1 MELKSAAKSND
12 MIVVQLGGQACR
24 EGAPPLAGYN
34 SESNLCY
41 RLPPLP
47 CGTQCHGGR
56 ASEHG
61 VGEPLSGR
69 TQCVRRG
76 SPPPCSL
83 LDLCRAACPSL
94 LEGGGGLHITKI
106 EMGGAIPS
114 YEEGRGLKRAP
125 TVRRVGPVPVP
136 KNGPAE

>member
-1 MELKSAAKSND
+1 MPKTEALPFS
-12 MIVVQLGGQACR
+12 IQ
-24 EGAPPLAGYN
+24 GA
-34 SESNLCY
+34 
-41 RLPPLP
+41 LPEQRSSYCLRSLP
-47 CGTQCHGGR
+47 VALRCHGGR

-94 LEGGGGLHITKI
+94 LEGGGGPHMTKVVS
-106 EMGGAIPS
+106 GGTTLS
-114 YEEGRGLKRAP
+114 YEEGRGLKRA
-125 TVRRVGPVPVP
+125 THKRGVGPVPVRAHATVGMP
-136 KNGPAE
+136 PSEWSAE